1 MSMWFGCRMPLFL
14 NFSYFITYI
23 NSFNHIHT
31 IHLSVAICRGGL
43 FPCCF
48 VSSVGKTSLWCRDL
62 YVKTYTVYN
71 MYFRVKQF

>member
-31 IHLSVAICRGGL
+31 IHLSVAICRGGASFL
-43 FPCCF
+43 VALSAQWEKPPY
-48 VSSVGKTSLWCRDL
+48 GAEI
-62 YVKTYTVYN
+62 Y
-71 MYFRVKQF
+71 M